1 MLYKVQNKRGKY
13 EWHII
18 SLSLSLSLSLSSTH
32 AREKASSFSSRSL
45 FHVVRL
51 VFVHNDAH
59 EAINVV
65 AGNLNHTRIETVL

>member
-1 MLYKVQNKRGKY
+1 MLYKVQSKRGK
-13 EWHII
+13 
-18 SLSLSLSLSLSSTH
+18 STSGTSLSLSLSLSSTH